1 MSDDPAS
8 LQALQDELR
17 TMQKLAVRLDR
28 YERFFCAAL
37 TGMMADKPVREQD
50 QEIWIKA
57 ALRMTDRMEGA
68 FEKHWNE
75 KMAFEERAR
84 RWNGKS

>member
-8 LQALQDELR
+8 VQAFQDELR

-37 TGMMADKPVREQD
+37 TGRIADQRCTEATRAD
-50 QEIWIKA
+50 WIKDSLKLA
-57 ALRMTDRMEGA
+57 DLMETE

-75 KMAFEERAR
+75 KMFWEERRKNAKR
-84 RWNGKS
+84 

>member
-8 LQALQDELR
+8 VQAFQDELR

-50 QEIWIKA
+50 QAIWIES
-57 ALRMTDRMEGA
+57 ALRMTDRMEEV

-75 KMAFEERAR
+75 KMKWEERIKNVKR
-84 RWNGKS
+84 